1 MVANGP
7 GRGWI
12 PVKSSFVGSFAAACS
27 SPFCTELVHSKLL

>member
-1 MVANGP
+1 MVTNDL

-12 PVKSSFVGSFAAACS
+12 PVKSSSVGSFAAACS